1 MSPDSSCEAIE
12 KSIWFGRSSFGERH
26 HRTHN
31 NSSLVSRQGHDRPL
45 CRRCPL
51 THPVFPVA
59 LLRVVEPYDW
69 ESVLMLE

>member
-31 NSSLVSRQGHDRPL
+31 NSSL
-45 CRRCPL
+45 
-51 THPVFPVA
+51 FPVRGMIVPSIVDA
-59 LLRVVEPYDW
+59 RRHIQ
-69 ESVLMLE
+69 SS